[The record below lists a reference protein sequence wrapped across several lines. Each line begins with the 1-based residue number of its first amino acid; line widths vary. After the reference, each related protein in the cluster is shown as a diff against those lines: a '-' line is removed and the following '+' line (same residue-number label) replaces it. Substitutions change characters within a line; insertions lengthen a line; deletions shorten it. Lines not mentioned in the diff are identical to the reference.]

1 MATRTSAAVAAAQEL
16 PLRTSDE
23 IQGNILAG
31 FNKDLQ
37 TFLFVQFKNAAAGRA
52 WLGALLPRIATT
64 RQVAAFN
71 DQFSAAR
78 RASGGDDPQ
87 ALKATWVNVGIT
99 AGGLRKL
106 APGLANDISQFG
118 SFSQGAA
125 ARAADLNDRGASAPD
140 RWLFGGP
147 RQPGIDALLTIAADD
162 ATDLQLEIDR
172 QRALLATHGH
182 TLVFEQRGATLPDDR
197 AGHEHF
203 GFKDGVSQP
212 GVRGFHPAEPSNP
225 NERQGH
231 PGTEMIAAGEFILG
245 LANENGSAPPV
256 PAWMVNGS
264 FQVFRRLRQDV
275 PGWWAQVS
283 ANADTLAASDP
294 MRVHVEQL
302 AAKLVG
308 RWRSGTPLAH
318 APEQDTS
325 VTGEHG
331 NDNDFN
337 YDDDSN
343 GFKTPRFAHIRK
355 MYPRNRGFADNQ
367 HRIMRRG
374 IPFGAAFDP
383 AAGAGHGIDGERGL
397 LFNVFQASIE
407 NQFEFLQST
416 WANNSF
422 FQQQGDGPDPVIGD
436 ADNRTCTFHRSGQ
449 ADTTLDF
456 HRFVHTSGAI
466 YAFAPSLTALRSL
479 ASGEIVPPV
488 DDTLHVGDTAFV
500 KRAGGL
506 PLRLRSQP
514 SVSAQVLSLLA
525 PGTQMTLLEGPRSAD
540 GHPWWRIRTTDN
552 RTGWVAGDNL
562 LKNPD

>member
-1 MATRTSAAVAAAQEL
+1 MPTATATPAAQEL

-31 FNKDLQ
+31 FNKDRQ
-37 TFLFVQFKNAAAGRA
+37 TFLFIQFTDASKARA
-52 WLGALLPRIATT
+52 WLGALAPRIATT

-87 ALKATWVNVGIT
+87 ALKATWVNLGLT
-99 AGGLRKL
+99 AAGLRKL
-106 APGLANDISQFG
+106 APGLANDIAKFG
-118 SFSQGAA
+118 SFNLGAVAQAA
-125 ARAADLNDRGASAPD
+125 ALNDRGASAPEH
-140 RWLFGGP
+140 WLFGGP
-147 RQPGIDALLTIAADD
+147 RQPSIDALVTVAADD
-162 ATDLQLEIDR
+162 PNDLRLELDR

-182 TLVFEQRGATLPDDR
+182 MLVFEQRGETLPDVR

-212 GVRGFHPAEPSNP
+212 GVRGFHPTDPTDP
-225 NERQGH
+225 TERQGH
-231 PGTEMIAAGEFILG
+231 PGTKMVAAGEFILG
-245 LANENGSAPPV
+245 LPDEGGSTPPV

-264 FQVFRRLRQDV
+264 FQVFRRLQQDV

-283 ANADTLAASDP
+283 ANAQTLNENDP
-294 MRVHVEQL
+294 MRLHVEQL

-318 APEQDTS
+318 APEEDTS

-331 NDNDFN
+331 EDNDFN
-337 YDDDSN
+337 YDDDPN

-355 MYPRNRGFADNQ
+355 VYPRNAGFADNR

-374 IPFGAAFDP
+374 IPYGAPFDP
-383 AAGAGHGIDGERGL
+383 AAGAGHGIDGDRGL

-407 NQFEFLQST
+407 NQFEFVQQT

-422 FQQQGDGPDPVIGD
+422 FQQSGDGPDPVIGD
-436 ADNRTCTFHRSGQ
+436 ADERACTFHRSGQ
-449 ADTTLDF
+449 PDAALDF
-456 HRFVHTSGAI
+456 RRFVHTTGAI
-466 YAFAPSLTALRSL
+466 YAFAPSLNTIRGL
-479 ASGEIVPPV
+479 ANGEIVPLP

-500 KRAGGL
+500 QRAGGL
-506 PLRLRSQP
+506 PLRLRDKP
-514 SVSAQVLSLLA
+514 TVSGKVLSLLA
-525 PGTQMTLLEGPRSAD
+525 PGTQLTLLEGPRSAD
-540 GHPWWRIRTTDN
+540 GHPWWRVRTTDN